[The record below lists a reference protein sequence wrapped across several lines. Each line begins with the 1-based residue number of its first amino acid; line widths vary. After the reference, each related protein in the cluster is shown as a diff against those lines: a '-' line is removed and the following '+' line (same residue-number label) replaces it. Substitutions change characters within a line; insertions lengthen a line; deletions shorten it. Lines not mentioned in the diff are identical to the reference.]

1 LQNLPNPS
9 SHLLTIPPQQPL
21 SPIFS
26 ILSSKPRSLAKY
38 CQAGGFVVRPV
49 VSPTV
54 PVGTE
59 RVRVCLHA
67 GNAFD
72 EVDKLARRMG
82 EWVEL
87 ETEKARRAIE
97 ANKARL

>member
-1 LQNLPNPS
+1 LQNLPIT

-26 ILSSKPRSLAKY
+26 ILSSEPRSLAKY
-38 CQAGGFVVRPV
+38 CQDGGFVVRPI

-67 GNAFD
+67 GNDFA

-82 EWVEL
+82 EWVEM
-87 ETEKARRAIE
+87 ETERGRQEIK